1 MKKTILIL
9 ASAAV
14 LAAACGGPLSPQD
27 KLTVNDKKINEI
39 IAQMTLEEKVNML
52 HSKTNM
58 SSAGVERLGIA
69 DMNYADGPFGIREEG
84 VPNGFQSA
92 GWTLDS
98 ATYFQNPC
106 CRGNGGLPYAPTPP
120 ARIPAD
126 CLPDRT
132 VQRVRCR
139 CRRRPPANIS
149 HP

>member
-1 MKKTILIL
+1 MKKTILII
-9 ASAAV
+9 ASAA
-14 LAAACGGPLSPQD
+14 LIAQACGGQQSPQD

-84 VPNGFQSA
+84 QPNGFMSA

-98 ATYFQNPC
+98 ATYF
-106 CRGNGGLPYAPTPP
+106 PTGS
-120 ARIPAD
+120 ALAATWRAD
-126 CLPDRT
+126 LET
-132 VQRVRCR
+132 LAQTLFK
-139 CRRRPPANIS
+139 
-149 HP
+149 